1 MSAFV
6 LFNGSKRVTLRPE
19 DMTAEK
25 LSVIFQV
32 QKESVYLTDDANVAI
47 FPEEQGSF
55 FCLDLQDRGHYEVHG
70 DRSGAIDP
78 PAPDPPAPSVRFAF
92 QRPHAA
98 SAASSSRSV
107 TKAFQRNVF
116 IGEVLEGKLETSK
129 MVTVRFGEFEA
140 CVPSILAKVR
150 EALGEQETM
159 ILTDSQGNEIL
170 DSEGTR
176 GSWFWKQNSR
186 KVFAV
191 PENQLGH
198 LQANKRKRLSRRDET
213 ASVIAEI
220 EEVVEAAQ
228 ELKEVTKVIK
238 ELSGASARS
247 TVLVLAEPEVTTI
260 RAAFGCLI
268 CKGLAVRPVFATCC
282 RSIIGCQRCVRVW
295 TQERPSCPKCRADA
309 VESCSHE
316 VAGLSEAL
324 APFEKLF

>member
-19 DMTAEK
+19 DMTTEK
-25 LSVIFQV
+25 LSVFQV

-47 FPEEQGSF
+47 FPEENGSF
-55 FCLDLQDRGHYEVHG
+55 FCLDLQDQGHYEVHG
-70 DRSGAIDP
+70 DRSGPVQDSNPAINPHLSALLSSAHMLPVLP
-78 PAPDPPAPSVRFAF
+78 PPVGSG
-92 QRPHAA
+92 RP
-98 SAASSSRSV
+98 
-107 TKAFQRNVF
+107 
-116 IGEVLEGKLETSK
+116 LESK
-129 MVTVRFGEFEA
+129 
-140 CVPSILAKVR
+140 
-150 EALGEQETM
+150 ETM

-213 ASVIAEI
+213 ASVIAEM

-268 CKGLAVRPVFATCC
+268 CKGLAVRPVLATCC

-324 APFEKLF
+324 APFEKLFQ